1 MYRKLIGV
9 VCCLAFAMAL
19 VKCSTRQTGVLVGQ
33 EAPGFRLTSLD
44 GKEVSLADLRGKIV
58 LLDFWATWCGPCRLS
73 MPQLDSLQQ
82 QYAQDMVLLAINL
95 QESPE
100 TVRGY
105 THSRNLKSIVLMD
118 SDGVVGGTYKSQS
131 IPMQVLIDQ
140 QGVIRH
146 VQVGYSPKMGERLK
160 EEINKLLS

>member
-1 MYRKLIGV
+1 M
-9 VCCLAFAMAL
+9 AM
-19 VKCSTRQTGVLVGQ
+19 VKCSTRQTGVMVGQ
-33 EAPGFRLTSLD
+33 EAPSFRLTSLD
-44 GKEVSLADLRGKIV
+44 GKEVSLSDLRGKIV

-82 QYAQDMVLLAINL
+82 EYAQDLVLLAINL

-105 THSRNLKSIVLMD
+105 THSRNLKSIVLLD
-118 SDGVVGGTYKSQS
+118 SDGTVGGTYKSQQ

-140 QGVIRH
+140 EGVIRH
-146 VQVGYSPKMGERLK
+146 VQIGYSATMGKLLK